1 MKDLQERQV
10 NMGRINQKLMIIFEK
25 KSETKSK
32 SKSRTKNR

>member
-10 NMGRINQKLMIIFEK
+10 NMSRINQKLMTIFEK

-32 SKSRTKNR
+32 SMPRAKNR

>member
-10 NMGRINQKLMIIFEK
+10 NMSRINQKLMTIFEK